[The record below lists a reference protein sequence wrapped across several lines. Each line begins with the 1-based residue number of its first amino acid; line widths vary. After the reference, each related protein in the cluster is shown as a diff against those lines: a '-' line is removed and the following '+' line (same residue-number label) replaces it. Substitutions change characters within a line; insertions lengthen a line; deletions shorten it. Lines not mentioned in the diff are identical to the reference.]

1 MSLDVLI
8 GEVYMNQRVKRALV
22 AGVVAVVGTASVT
35 AMAAD
40 KKKASVKVVNQSD
53 WSIDKLFM
61 SPVNESKW
69 GPDQFGDEV
78 VEKGETFTLTDVPCD
93 TWDVK
98 LVDEDGDVCIVED
111 VDICA
116 SSETW
121 TITSK
126 DLLKCQK
133 ATDAKDDDDDDE

>member
-1 MSLDVLI
+1 MK
-8 GEVYMNQRVKRALV
+8 QRLKRALV
-22 AGVVAVVGTASVT
+22 AGMVVVVGTASVT
-35 AMAAD
+35 ALAAD
-40 KKKASVKVVNQSD
+40 KKTASVKVVNQSD
-53 WSIDKLFM
+53 WSLDKLFL
-61 SPVNESKW
+61 SPVHEAKW

-78 VEKGETFTLTDVPCD
+78 VEKGESFTLTNVPCD

-98 LVDEDGDVCIVED
+98 LVDEDGDVCIVEA

-116 SSETW
+116 SNETW

-133 ATDAKDDDDDDE
+133 KTDAKDDDDDDDDDE